1 MKIDS
6 RQATILIVDDEPENL
21 NVLEALLTLVGYRVS
36 AFPRGEMALVAASEE
51 LPDLVLL
58 DIRMPWMDGYEV
70 CRRFKAD
77 ARLRQI
83 PIIFLSAFSDHSD
96 KLRAFEVGGV
106 DYVLKPFAEVEVLA
120 RVNTHL
126 RLSRHRLDLE
136 ELDAQ
141 RVEELA
147 EAHRRLEVRDGTKN
161 PWFSVLSHEMR
172 APLSGLLGI
181 SERLFLDLPAKSAHH
196 SMRVEYDRYSKRLEK
211 LIDDALA
218 LARLDVEAADLALR
232 PVPLAQVLRNALSAL
247 AGQAPGIDVLSA
259 LDAVEEVTVMGEPEL
274 LLRAFI
280 DLLLTATRCVAA
292 GQALSV
298 TTRLTDGRA
307 KVTLLT
313 SGKTLSAQALDTFF
327 EVGGQPLLLPDDS
340 GDLGLG
346 AALGSRVIRLA
357 KGWVSVRNGAQQ
369 GLVIEISLPA
379 NPPHAS
385 PSRRLN

>member
-1 MKIDS
+1 
-6 RQATILIVDDEPENL
+6 
-21 NVLEALLTLVGYRVS
+21 
-36 AFPRGEMALVAASEE
+36 
-51 LPDLVLL
+51 
-58 DIRMPWMDGYEV
+58 
-70 CRRFKAD
+70 
-77 ARLRQI
+77 
-83 PIIFLSAFSDHSD
+83 
-96 KLRAFEVGGV
+96 
-106 DYVLKPFAEVEVLA
+106 
-120 RVNTHL
+120 
-126 RLSRHRLDLE
+126 
-136 ELDAQ
+136 
-141 RVEELA
+141 
-147 EAHRRLEVRDGTKN
+147 
-161 PWFSVLSHEMR
+161 
-172 APLSGLLGI
+172 
-181 SERLFLDLPAKSAHH
+181 
-196 SMRVEYDRYSKRLEK
+196 
-211 LIDDALA
+211 
-218 LARLDVEAADLALR
+218 LALR

-327 EVGGQPLLLPDDS
+327 EVGGQPLLLPDDG